1 MLGAHL
7 MTVHNLT
14 FYQDLMRGLREA
26 VGAGTFDDFVAAYL
40 ARLAEGPV

>member
-1 MLGAHL
+1 

-26 VGAGTFDDFVAAYL
+26 IAAGNLDDFVAAYL
-40 ARLAEGPV
+40 ARLAKGIS